1 MILRRENASLLP
13 FNTFGIDV
21 TARELI
27 EYDSEQALR
36 QLAPLE
42 SFLHVGEGSN
52 LLFTRPYDG
61 TVLHSRICFTEVLGE
76 SADGSVAVRV
86 GAGVMWDDLVAWAV
100 VSGLSGIENLSL
112 IPGEVGAAA
121 VQNIGAYGVELKDV
135 VTAVNTVDMHTGLP
149 RRFTR
154 EECDYG
160 YRDSVFKR
168 TGMKRYAV
176 TSVELELSRTYR
188 PVTAYRALTD
198 YMEQTGLEPSPEAVR
213 RAVIHLRR
221 GKLPEPAKLGNAGS
235 FFTNPVVSVD
245 KARELASQWPG
256 MPEYP
261 ADGGVKLSAGWL
273 IDRAGWKGRSM
284 GRAGVYERQ
293 ALVLVNLGGASGSEI
308 VRLANAVVA
317 SVREQFGVTLTPEV
331 NIF

>member
-154 EECDYG
+154 EECGYG

-176 TSVELELSRTYR
+176 TFVELELSRAYR